1 MNRTVLLVV
10 LTITLLLFIGTTS
23 AADTRILSQRIGDC
37 ENGTELH
44 GTVTTGEKVE
54 VKISVLIAEEKQ
66 MVLFTELQDSAYY
79 LEESK
84 VSENSSLKLTL
95 QPGTH
100 TIRLVG
106 VVPPT
111 GVVDGQE
118 ITLLGCDNLGRYI
131 TASIISPYILKNSA
145 YTFIAMS
152 GTSCAIMAGLVVFL
166 ATKGKQRGMKSG
178 IEKKYEEN
186 SKKTR
191 MKLKTFL
198 EKVAP
203 NLNIDQRREAKALMK
218 ELGEIL
224 KWQ

>member
-1 MNRTVLLVV
+1 MKKTALA
-10 LTITLLLFIGTTS
+10 LFIVLVLPLLIAS
-23 AADTRILSQRIGDC
+23 ASADTRIMEQRISYCASG
-37 ENGTELH
+37 EQIAGGVNQY
-44 GTVTTGEKVE
+44 EKVE
-54 VKISVLIAEEKQ
+54 VMIRVLVSEEKELA
-66 MVLFTELQDSAYY
+66 LFSGLEEAVFY
-79 LEESK
+79 LEEDK
-84 VSENSSLKLTL
+84 ISENNSLKLRL

-106 VVPPT
+106 IVPMGPE
-111 GVVDGQE
+111 GQE

-131 TASIISPYILKNSA
+131 TARIISPYILKSSA
-145 YTFIAMS
+145 YTFIAIS
-152 GTSCAIMAGLVVFL
+152 GVLCAISAGLVIFL

-178 IEKKYEEN
+178 IEKKSKEN

-203 NLNIDQRREAKALMK
+203 NLNIDQRREAKILMK

-224 KWQ
+224 KWK